1 MLPTTQVSLPRIKW
15 KPWPRN
21 VARPS
26 WPARPLVAA
35 MVGVFLMA
43 ALFQAPAASASGP
56 VRIVA
61 FGDSLTAGFGL
72 PPGDDFASRLEAAL
86 KKRGHDVAV
95 TNAGVSGDTTAGGRA
110 RFDWAV
116 SEDTDAVIL
125 ELGAN
130 DVLRGIPPK
139 TTRAN
144 LDDILARLEK
154 RNIPVLVAGMR
165 ALANWG
171 PDYAKAFEAIFPE
184 LSEKYGAVYY
194 PFFMEGVIDKPEL
207 KLPDA
212 LHPNREGVEE
222 IVRRIVPAVEKL
234 IARARKAP

>member
-1 MLPTTQVSLPRIKW
+1 MHAVVPTNPTEIRRKPQTARARSLRPWLAAVVVFAGLMLP
-15 KPWPRN
+15 
-21 VARPS
+21 
-26 WPARPLVAA
+26 PL
-35 MVGVFLMA
+35 
-43 ALFQAPAASASGP
+43 APANSGDT

-72 PPGDDFASRLEAAL
+72 PPGQDFASRLEAAL
-86 KKRGHDVAV
+86 KMRGHDVSVA
-95 TNAGVSGDTTAGGRA
+95 NAGVSGDTSAGGRT

-116 SEDTDAVIL
+116 PEDTDAVIL

-144 LDDILARLEK
+144 LDNILSRLEK
-154 RNIPVLVAGMR
+154 RNLPVLVAGMR

-184 LSEKYGAVYY
+184 LSEKYGALHY
-194 PFFMEGVIDKPEL
+194 PFFMEGVIDRPDL
-207 KLPDA
+207 KLGDA
-212 LHPNREGVEE
+212 LHPNRQGVEE
-222 IVRRIVPAVEKL
+222 IVRRVLPLVEKL
-234 IARARKAP
+234 IAQARANA